1 MSILIIGVGTV
12 GAGIA
17 DKINEMKMPGVN
29 CAVVVNGV
37 DSDAYPTITKGVDIC
52 DYDPINPGGEI
63 EIAKRLAQE
72 NVEMIKQL
80 IVSGTSEDWSREG
93 E

>member
-1 MSILIIGVGTV
+1 MGVGTV

-17 DKINEMKMPGVN
+17 DKINVMKMPGVN

-37 DSDAYPTITKGVDIC
+37 DSDAYPSITKGVDSC

-63 EIAKRLAQE
+63 EIAKRLAQD

-80 IVSGTSEDWSREG
+80 IVAGIGEDWSREG

>member
-1 MSILIIGVGTV
+1 MGVGTV
-12 GAGIA
+12 RAGIA
-17 DKINEMKMPGVN
+17 DIIIEMKMPGVN

-37 DSDAYPTITKGVDIC
+37 DSEEYLSITKGVDSC
-52 DYDPINPGGEI
+52 DYDPRNPGGEI
-63 EIAKRLAQE
+63 EIAKRLAQD

>member
-1 MSILIIGVGTV
+1 MSILIIGVGNV

-29 CAVVVNGV
+29 CAVVVNGL
-37 DSDAYPTITKGVDIC
+37 ATEEYPSITKGVDIW
-52 DYDPINPGGEI
+52 DYDPRNPGGEI

-80 IVSGTSEDWSREG
+80 IVAGTSEDWSKE
-93 E
+93 EE

>member
-1 MSILIIGVGTV
+1 MSILIIGVGNV

-29 CAVVVNGV
+29 CSVVLDCVA
-37 DSDAYPTITKGVDIC
+37 SDAYPTITKGVDIC

-63 EIAKRLAQE
+63 EIAKRLAQD

-80 IVSGTSEDWSREG
+80 IVAGTSEDWSKE
-93 E
+93 EA